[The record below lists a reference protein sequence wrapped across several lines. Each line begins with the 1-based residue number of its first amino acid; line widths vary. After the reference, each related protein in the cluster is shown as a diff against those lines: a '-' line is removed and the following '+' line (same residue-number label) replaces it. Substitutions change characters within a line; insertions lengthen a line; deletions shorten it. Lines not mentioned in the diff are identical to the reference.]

1 MKKIFMGCFLLVLA
15 MQGNTQVNREKL
27 AKKITV
33 EQGSVRIDSLLKI
46 FSRQT
51 GIEFSFNSRKIPP
64 SKTIHVKTGVNSLEA
79 WLQYLQQSIDIQY
92 KIVGSH
98 IILFDHHVP
107 GTEKKS
113 GKNAGTTVP
122 SGASSSISSSAPVQV
137 TTPSTSYAM
146 RGNNEEDTG
155 RQPRTNIQQDPL
167 LQESRQ
173 HTIVFYDPASRQYV
187 SYKFQNAH
195 KKTQEAATAQKLLN
209 DGSGEGLIPLTRL
222 DLALQGIGAGF
233 ERRLGKSCLL
243 DLALGMSVG
252 GYNINSGSME
262 YNWIP
267 SEPAFY
273 VSFTPRFFYNLH
285 KREEQGRST
294 RMNSGNFIGLR
305 LKYTTRS
312 IVENTNIYDAILLNV
327 HWGMQ
332 RSLGARWSFATHFGI
347 GYAID
352 ATDLQNTG
360 GTWYPAID
368 LRFSRILSRQRQ

>member
-1 MKKIFMGCFLLVLA
+1 MKQIIMSCLLLVLA
-15 MQGNTQVNREKL
+15 TQGNTQVSKEKL
-27 AKKITV
+27 AKKIRV

-64 SKTIHVKTGVNSLEA
+64 STAIKVKTGTNSLES
-79 WLQYLQQSIDIQY
+79 WLQYLRQSIDIQY
-92 KIVGSH
+92 KVVGSH

-107 GTEKKS
+107 SAEKKS
-113 GKNAGTTVP
+113 GKNPGAALTPGAPSSTASLGTARENT
-122 SGASSSISSSAPVQV
+122 AP
-137 TTPSTSYAM
+137 TSLAM
-146 RGNNEEDTG
+146 QENNEAASN
-155 RQPRTNIQQDPL
+155 RQLPGEIKPGSLLHESRPPALVVYDPVSGKTYTDKFKNIQKNPQ
-167 LQESRQ
+167 
-173 HTIVFYDPASRQYV
+173 V
-187 SYKFQNAH
+187 
-195 KKTQEAATAQKLLN
+195 ATATPEMRN
-209 DGSGEGLIPLTRL
+209 DAPGEGLVPLTRL
-222 DLALQGIGAGF
+222 DLSLQGIGAGF

-252 GYNINSGSME
+252 GYNINTGSIE

-285 KREEQGRST
+285 KREEQGKAT
-294 RMNSGNFIGLR
+294 GLNSGNFIGLR

-312 IVENTNIYDAILLNV
+312 IVENTNIYDAILLNI
-327 HWGMQ
+327 HWGLQ
-332 RSLGARWSFATHFGI
+332 RSLGKRWSFSTHFGI

-360 GTWYPAID
+360 TTWYPAID